1 MKKLFKKVFKS
12 IKKVFK
18 PIGKELKRGLKSV
31 GKFFGKLGPVGT
43 LALSLMIPGAGTLMG
58 SFGTAV
64 GNVAATAPFSGTIF
78 GPVGKV
84 IQGVAKVAQTGGR
97 VYNSITKFVGD
108 TVNMLTGGSFKG
120 EMIPTEVTDK
130 VTGKVT
136 TEMVKNTAYK
146 EGGAR
151 AFGNWV
157 SKKLDSTRQM
167 FGLETSMDAKGFDA
181 TLEANNKA
189 LSGVQSTTDIKNYA
203 QSAEGQL
210 SKSIPKS
217 ISQESTPGIFDA
229 EGNFNKDYKLPKGDG
244 SIESILSPTEVS
256 KNKFN
261 VTTEG
266 LDLDEVM
273 KNANREVINVPI
285 GYDTTASETLGK
297 FANDKNSFNRI
308 NMKTKEVYKD
318 MLTPDQIDAID
329 IDNSSYY
336 ADFQNNRLDKTEK
349 FVSSMSSEDAAKLT
363 SKNIN
368 RQLIRQD
375 AAAIAKPVAVVGS
388 MLAPEPIEG
397 STGGSGGYVAPLST
411 NTDTAKYMGGVEQ
424 AYAGLGYK
432 GPKTLDGYHMAGAY
446 GNTPYNYFQIG
457 QRSQPM
463 MTTPMPSLIS

>member
-18 PIGKELKRGLKSV
+18 PIGKELKRGLKGV
-31 GKFFGKLGPVGT
+31 GEFFGKLGPIGT

-84 IQGVAKVAQTGGR
+84 IQGVAKVAQTGGK

-108 TVNMLTGGSFKG
+108 AVNMVTGGSFKG
-120 EMIPTEVTDK
+120 QMIKGPDGNMIVNE
-130 VTGKVT
+130 
-136 TEMVKNTAYK
+136 AYK
-146 EGGAR
+146 EGGSR

-157 SKKLDSTRQM
+157 SQKLDNTRRM

-181 TLEANNKA
+181 TINANNKA
-189 LSGVQSTTDIKNYA
+189 LTGVNDVNTIVPTQTA
-203 QSAEGQL
+203 PP
-210 SKSIPKS
+210 IPKPES
-217 ISQESTPGIFDA
+217 MFETSTSNRKLTDDELFAQAEQKSLLSQ
-229 EGNFNKDYKLPKGDG
+229 PK
-244 SIESILSPTEVS
+244 IEPKSQTFKELYP
-256 KNKFN
+256 
-261 VTTEG
+261 
-266 LDLDEVM
+266 D
-273 KNANREVINVPI
+273 RETIDVPI
-285 GYDTTASETLGK
+285 GYDETTSETLGQ

-308 NMKTKEVYKD
+308 NVKTKTVFKD
-318 MLTPDQIDAID
+318 QLTPDQIDAID

-349 FVSSMSSEDAAKLT
+349 FVSSMNSEDAAKLT
-363 SKNIN
+363 SKNIDS
-368 RQLIRQD
+368 QLLRQD
-375 AAAIAKPVAVVGS
+375 AAAIAKPATFVGS
-388 MLAPEPIEG
+388 MLAPEPVES
-397 STGGSGGYVAPLST
+397 STGGSDGYVAPLST
-411 NTDTAKYMGGVEQ
+411 DTDTAKYMGGVEQ

-457 QRSQPM
+457 QRSQPT
-463 MTTPMPSLIS
+463 MTTPMPSLI

>member
-18 PIGKELKRGLKSV
+18 PIGRELKRGLKSV

-64 GNVAATAPFSGTIF
+64 SNVAATAPFSGTIF

-108 TVNMLTGGSFKG
+108 AVNMVTGGSFKG
-120 EMIPTEVTDK
+120 QMIKGPDGNMIVNE
-130 VTGKVT
+130 
-136 TEMVKNTAYK
+136 AYK
-146 EGGAR
+146 EGGSR

-203 QSAEGQL
+203 QSAEGQIEKSL
-210 SKSIPKS
+210 STFDINKKP
-217 ISQESTPGIFDA
+217 TPGILD
-229 EGNFNKDYKLPKGDG
+229 KDYKLPKRTIPDAPLFD
-244 SIESILSPTEVS
+244 EPVF
-256 KNKFN
+256 KDKFN

-375 AAAIAKPVAVVGS
+375 VAAIAKPVAVVGS

-397 STGGSGGYVAPLST
+397 STGGSDGYVAPLST
-411 NTDTAKYMGGVEQ
+411 DTDTAKYMGGVEQ